1 MFAAKDLMT
10 RDVITVTPETEI
22 GEAIET
28 MLTERVSGLPV
39 VDDET
44 NLVGILSETDV
55 VGLIYDRGSLET
67 KQVRHF
73 MTERTTSFDADDSL
87 VDICDFLSKNVFR
100 RVPIISE
107 GKVVGLISIPDI
119 LRYTM
124 TLKEEHPPKD
134 SKAKREM
141 TTL

>member
-10 RDVITVTPETEI
+10 KDVITVTPETKI
-22 GEAIET
+22 GEAIEI
-28 MLTERVSGLPV
+28 MLRQRVSGLPV
-39 VDDET
+39 VDDEM
-44 NLVGILSETDV
+44 NLAGILSETDV

-73 MTERTTSFDADDSL
+73 MTERTTSFDEDDSL

-100 RVPIISE
+100 RVPITSE
-107 GKVVGLISIPDI
+107 GKVVGLISVPDI

-124 TLKEEHPPKD
+124 TLKEEQKSILVHLQIKQ
-134 SKAKREM
+134 
-141 TTL
+141 